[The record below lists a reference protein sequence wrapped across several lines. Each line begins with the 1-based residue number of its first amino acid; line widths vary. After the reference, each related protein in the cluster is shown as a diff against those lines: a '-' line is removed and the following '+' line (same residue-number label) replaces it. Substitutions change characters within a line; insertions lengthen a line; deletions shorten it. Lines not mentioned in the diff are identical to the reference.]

1 MTDMTSERRVSRMQS
16 AEDVALAFT
25 GECEPAGL
33 GLCANHKAPLGEGKT
48 CLHVLHLT
56 ELIRARDAEMR
67 SEMDR
72 LRVENDNLRTGAK
85 SFVRQIDRLTNGI
98 KALTENYRNHYE
110 MHGAA
115 GDDYVVEDGRC
126 VDVDDLLALLNPT
139 EGETD
144 GPA

>member
-1 MTDMTSERRVSRMQS
+1 MTGMTPERL
-16 AEDVALAFT
+16 AE
-25 GECEPAGL
+25 
-33 GLCANHKAPLGEGKT
+33 
-48 CLHVLHLT
+48 
-56 ELIRARDAEMR
+56 IRARSATVTELRRRNPGLEWSRADLDKYQQSQSYYATDVPVLLAEVLRMQRLHQGQAGHVVALR
-67 SEMDR
+67 SEVER
-72 LRVENDNLRTGAK
+72 LRA
-85 SFVRQIDRLTNGI
+85 GI

-144 GPA
+144 ER